1 MTGAVKTWTWP
12 GGGPVINRIPGT
24 GQVLSWAADGTLA
37 FQQWTEF
44 SAQVR
49 LLDTNGPGG
58 SLQADSR
65 LVLDWAGNAEASS
78 STAATT

>member
-1 MTGAVKTWTWP
+1 M
-12 GGGPVINRIPGT
+12 
-24 GQVLSWAADGTLA
+24 S
-37 FQQWTEF
+37 

-65 LVLDWAGNAEASS
+65 LVLDWTGNATS